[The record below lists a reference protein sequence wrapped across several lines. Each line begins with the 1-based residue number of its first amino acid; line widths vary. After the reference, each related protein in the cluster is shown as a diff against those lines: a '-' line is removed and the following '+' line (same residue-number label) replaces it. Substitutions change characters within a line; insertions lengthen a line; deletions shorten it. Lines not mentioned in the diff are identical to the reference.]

1 MINTDYL
8 AEMHYASSDPAYY
21 TEEDLEEQKQKIK
34 EKAET
39 VLKHAVRQ
47 ALWTLDETELQLL
60 AEDRDAFADW
70 VYDELGE
77 YE

>member
-8 AEMHYASSDPAYY
+8 AEMHYAKYSPEYE
-21 TEEDLEEQKQKIK
+21 TEQDLEEQKQKIK

>member
-8 AEMHYASSDPAYY
+8 AEMHYASSDPAYE
-21 TEEDLEEQKQKIK
+21 TEQDLEEKKQRIK

-39 VLKHAVRQ
+39 VLENAIKQ

-60 AEDRDAFADW
+60 AEDRDAIADW
-70 VYDELGE
+70 VEEILEE

>member
-1 MINTDYL
+1 MINLDAL
-8 AEMHYASSDPAYY
+8 AESHYADRDPAYE
-21 TEEDLEEQKQKIK
+21 TEDDLMEQKQRIK

-39 VLKHAVRQ
+39 VLENAIKQ

-60 AEDRDAFADW
+60 AEDRDAFADR
-70 VYDELGE
+70 VYDMLGE

>member
-1 MINTDYL
+1 MINTDYM
-8 AEMHYASSDPAYY
+8 AEMHYAKYSPEYE
-21 TEEDLEEQKQKIK
+21 TESDLEEKK
-34 EKAET
+34 ERIRERAET
-39 VLKHAVRQ
+39 VLENAIKQ

-60 AEDRDAFADW
+60 AEDRDSFADW

>member
-1 MINTDYL
+1 MINVDAL
-8 AEMHYASSDPAYY
+8 AEMHYADSDPAF
-21 TEEDLEEQKQKIK
+21 EAESDLEEKKERIK

-39 VLKHAVRQ
+39 VLENAIKQ

>member
-21 TEEDLEEQKQKIK
+21 NEEDIEEQKQKIK

>member
-8 AEMHYASSDPAYY
+8 AEMHYASSDPAYE
-21 TEEDLEEQKQKIK
+21 TESDIEEQKQRIR

-39 VLKHAVRQ
+39 VLENAIKQ

-60 AEDRDAFADW
+60 AEDRDAFADR
-70 VYDELGE
+70 VYDMLGE

>member
-1 MINTDYL
+1 MTNTDHL
-8 AEMHYASSDPAYY
+8 AEMHYADRDPAYE
-21 TEEDLEEQKQKIK
+21 TESDLEEEKHRIK

-39 VLKHAVRQ
+39 VLENAIKQ

-60 AEDRDAFADW
+60 AEDRDAFADR
-70 VYDELGE
+70 VYDMLGE